1 MQIRCPRFLL
11 LASVAAVASAQ
22 SYSGDGTFYAPGL
35 GACGISNTAADP
47 IVAVAFELFDTWPGA
62 TQNPNLNPICGKTLT
77 ATYNGVSVNATVV
90 DLCGGCTGLG
100 DLDFSPDLF
109 DQLAPESVGRL
120 FGVTWEFTS

>member
-1 MQIRCPRFLL
+1 MWHMP
-11 LASVAAVASAQ
+11 
-22 SYSGDGTFYAPGL
+22 
-35 GACGISNTAADP
+35 
-47 IVAVAFELFDTWPGA
+47 E
-62 TQNPNLNPICGKTLT
+62 LT
-77 ATYNGVSVNATVV
+77 ATSLAILSAAKRLQQLVSLPIFSALVRIYNKYLRYLDNGVSVNATVV